1 MCVSHQIELITPSHM
16 NTNADACSMRQMRR
30 SIICGDNSR
39 RNSGHTTTSLG
50 NDRDHDLDLDLCRR
64 GSGRSLTTGG
74 GQSAQCGARAVLTI
88 VARR

>member
-1 MCVSHQIELITPSHM
+1 
-16 NTNADACSMRQMRR
+16 MRQMRR